1 MTNTQILVMTGSHTH
16 THLENISVRIT
27 DLNITSYS
35 REANGNGGRKSFSHS
50 IWGEAG
56 GKGRTEGRRVEAA
69 VRASNRKHIQKSL
82 NECTSSAMCECVVWE
97 RDRGSN
103 GTDLSLRMCSWG
115 ERVMRLSRVRCT
127 GFVRQREFEKGGFL
141 CNWHP
146 MLETPSVRAHTHTHT
161 HTPQTLNKGV
171 TEQDDA
177 HSLCLCTSDLQIDLL
192 IRSHEYTDNKEE
204 NFLSLCVY
212 NQMWA
217 EIWWGNQGRNYDC
230 FQNQPFIYTRIKCWF
245 TVACEILKTVHQD
258 ILEPKLG
265 VRLKTK

>member
-1 MTNTQILVMTGSHTH
+1 METEGGKASATRFEGRQEG
-16 THLENISVRIT
+16 R
-27 DLNITSYS
+27 
-35 REANGNGGRKSFSHS
+35 GGRR
-50 IWGEAG
+50 G
-56 GKGRTEGRRVEAA
+56 GGWRVEAA

-161 HTPQTLNKGV
+161 HTHT
-171 TEQDDA
+171 
-177 HSLCLCTSDLQIDLL
+177 H
-192 IRSHEYTDNKEE
+192 
-204 NFLSLCVY
+204 
-212 NQMWA
+212 
-217 EIWWGNQGRNYDC
+217 
-230 FQNQPFIYTRIKCWF
+230 
-245 TVACEILKTVHQD
+245 
-258 ILEPKLG
+258 PKLWIRVWRSKTTLIHSVF
-265 VRLKTK
+265 VRLTYRLTS